1 MRSLLA
7 LLSPG
12 RLCRTNRLLSSG
24 SSLPVVAR
32 AVRASFIL
40 TEALL
45 CAAPIAAQCPA
56 IGNDTTCGF
65 VITVTDAGVAI
76 SATGQPTYNS
86 PSEGGDFSVG
96 TLIGVINNSA
106 TPLSTLGLSSPLQ
119 VFYFTHNGIDNY
131 NGVQGN
137 GLDQTGYG
145 GPNAYFSDTDTL
157 RQNGTVHFITPI
169 APGGGTTFFSL
180 ANNLIATTPCVNLI
194 NAAVARPS
202 STGTDIRSSFTA
214 NQGKTLAQA
223 ATACGF
229 TTFNWQQL
237 ITNLPLPS
245 PFFDTDFNNL
255 FAPTPFNDPPPGG
268 YSYQDDPQADPPSVP
283 NAVLLP
289 VYYNIF
295 PTADASL
302 SLTANQT
309 ANTLSFYDSA
319 ADPCLDGS
327 VKNSCGYTAPPG
339 AVLSFQTHLVGVIGS
354 DANAVVQDTGL
365 GFTWNSN
372 FNGTSGGVGA
382 LNASHPVDPGS
393 GTGGVTLTGYNP
405 STTYRYP
412 KSLAVTTVN
421 GKAAGPVLT
430 ARLLSAP
437 YVATTASGLAYS
449 RATKLF
455 TGTVTVKNN
464 GTSAIAGPFQVL
476 LTGLT
481 QGAALANA
489 TGAFAGSPYITVA
502 GTSSIGPGAS
512 VSVPVR
518 FGNPSM
524 AAIHFSPATYTGGF
538 N

>member
-1 MRSLLA
+1 MRTSLVP
-7 LLSPG
+7 LSPG
-12 RLCRTNRLLSSG
+12 RLCGTHRRLSSG
-24 SSLPVVAR
+24 SSLPIGTR
-32 AVRASFIL
+32 AVRAASLF
-40 TEALL
+40 AAGLL
-45 CAAPIAAQCPA
+45 STASLAAQCPA
-56 IGNDTTCGF
+56 IGNDATCGF

-76 SATGQPTYNS
+76 SATGQPTYNA

-96 TLIGVINNSA
+96 TLIGVINNSSA
-106 TPLSTLGLSSPLQ
+106 PVSALGIGSPLQ
-119 VFYFTHNGIDNY
+119 VFYFTDNGIDSY

-145 GPNAYFSDTDTL
+145 GPNAYYSDTDTL
-157 RQNGTVHFITPI
+157 RQNGIVHFITPI
-169 APGGGTTFFSL
+169 PPGGGTTFFSL
-180 ANNLIATTPCVNLI
+180 ANNLIAPTPCVNLI
-194 NAAVARPS
+194 NGAVARPS

-214 NQGKTLAQA
+214 NEGMTLAQA

-229 TTFNWQQL
+229 TSFNWQQL

-245 PFFDTDFNNL
+245 PIYDTEFNNL

-268 YSYQDDPQADPPSVP
+268 YSYQDDPQANPPSVP

-295 PTADASL
+295 PTADTSL

-309 ANTLSFYDSA
+309 ANTLSFYDSP

-327 VKNSCGYTAPPG
+327 ILNICGYTAPPG
-339 AVLSFQTHLVGVIGS
+339 AILSFQTHLVGVIGN
-354 DANAVVQDTGL
+354 DVNAVVQDTGI
-365 GFTWNSN
+365 GFTWSSN

-421 GKAAGPVLT
+421 GKAAGPVLD

-437 YVATTASGLAYS
+437 HVATTASGLAYS

-455 TGTVTVKNN
+455 TGMVTVKNN

-481 QGAALANA
+481 KGAALANA
-489 TGAFAGSPYITVA
+489 TGAFAGSPYISVA
-502 GTSSIGPGAS
+502 GTSSIGPGDS

-518 FGNPSM
+518 FSNPSM

>member
-1 MRSLLA
+1 MRSSLVP
-7 LLSPG
+7 LSPG
-12 RLCRTNRLLSSG
+12 RLCGTHRRLSSG
-24 SSLPVVAR
+24 SSSPIVAR
-32 AVRASFIL
+32 AVRASSLF
-40 TEALL
+40 AAGLL
-45 CAAPIAAQCPA
+45 GTAPLAAQCPA
-56 IGNDTTCGF
+56 IGNDATCGF

-96 TLIGVINNSA
+96 TLIGVINNSSA
-106 TPLSTLGLSSPLQ
+106 PVSTLGLGSPLQ
-119 VFYFTHNGIDNY
+119 VFYFTDNGIDTY

-137 GLDQTGYG
+137 GLDKTGYG

-157 RQNGTVHFITPI
+157 RKNGIVHFIAPI
-169 APGGGTTFFSL
+169 APGGGTAFFSL

-194 NAAVARPS
+194 NGAVARPS
-202 STGTDIRSSFTA
+202 STGTDIFSSFTA

-229 TTFNWQQL
+229 TSFNWQQL
-237 ITNLPLPS
+237 ITNLPLPN
-245 PFFDTDFNNL
+245 PFYDTNFNNL

-268 YSYQDDPQADPPSVP
+268 YSYQDDPQANPPSAP

-295 PTADASL
+295 PTIDT
-302 SLTANQT
+302 SLTLAANQT
-309 ANTLSFYDSA
+309 GNTLSFYDSP

-327 VKNSCGYTAPPG
+327 VLNSCGYTAPPG
-339 AVLSFQTHLVGVIGS
+339 AVLSFQTHLVGVIGN
-354 DANAVVQDTGL
+354 DANAVVQDTGI
-365 GFTWNSN
+365 GFTWNDN

-382 LNASHPVDPGS
+382 LNATHPIDPGS
-393 GTGGVTLTGYNP
+393 GTGGVTITGYHP
-405 STTYRYP
+405 STGYRYP

-421 GKAAGPVLT
+421 GKSAGPALT
-430 ARLLSAP
+430 AKLLSASR
-437 YVATTASGLAYS
+437 VATTASGLAYS

-464 GTSAIAGPFQVL
+464 GPSAIAGPFQVV

-481 QGAALANA
+481 QGATLANA
-489 TGAFAGSPYITVA
+489 TGDFAGSPYITVG
-502 GTSSIGPGAS
+502 GTPSLGPGTS

-518 FGNPSM
+518 FANPLM
-524 AAIHFSPATYTGGF
+524 TAIRFSPATYTGGF